1 MNATVVRPPHYFL
14 TRTQKDAGSYRAVT
28 VAEGS
33 LRQPKV
39 VVVVTDAVAVAVV
52 SQTRT
57 GGVCLSLE
65 HGFVCD

>member
-1 MNATVVRPPHYFL
+1 MRPHRYFL
-14 TRTQKDAGSYRAVT
+14 TSTSEYAGSYRAVT

-33 LRQPKV
+33 LRQQKV